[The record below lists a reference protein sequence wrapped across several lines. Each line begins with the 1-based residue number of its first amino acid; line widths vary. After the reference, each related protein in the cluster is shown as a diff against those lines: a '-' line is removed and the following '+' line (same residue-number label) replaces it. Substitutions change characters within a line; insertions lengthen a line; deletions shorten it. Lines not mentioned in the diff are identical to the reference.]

1 MFALQQLSDIAP
13 YTMTN
18 TYYGWQSV
26 CRQGGKFDDGNR
38 YSSAGNSLNFP
49 IAFPNACETVTSTRI
64 FAADSSHAA
73 IIHVVSY
80 SKASATFAGGIND
93 SGGGWNYGTSGNYN
107 WLAIGY

>member
-1 MFALQQLSDIAP
+1 MKGIFI
-13 YTMTN
+13 
-18 TYYGWQSV
+18 
-26 CRQGGKFDDGNR
+26 QGGKFDNGNR

-93 SGGGWNYGTSGNYN
+93 SGGGWYYGTSGNYN